1 MAINLG
7 NYGQE
12 VVQGKLTAQQPDIG
26 IGREVAQLG
35 AQMSQYAAQEIA
47 TLQSARVGKMLADQG
62 IAAHK
67 IKLKL
72 YDDQRMGAV
81 KSEEVASEYTK
92 RMDEYRATVLDT
104 QDETIKRIA
113 APAME
118 QYSVKS
124 QADVLSAQQ
133 EFIRQNVTVNMKGT
147 VDGLL
152 STGYLYPVGAV
163 EQIKTVVGM
172 LGAKSN
178 LSPEQLQMYSAGAA
192 QNVYVSSEH
201 YKINNSKDA
210 AKLREDAKLW
220 DDTSYLPDVFDP
232 DTRVALQKTMLAKA
246 DHLDHAALANQR
258 AAISQQSDEYRQMIQ
273 IVGTGTGVPV
283 SPEILTRA
291 EIMAR
296 QDHPLAKPLSDSI
309 KAYESASALNGA
321 SLAAGQDLIAAQ
333 ANFAKTAA
341 TPDKRD
347 EAFARYDAM
356 VKVHNQNLAAYKQL
370 GAYGYYTAKTGEVV
384 PPINFNTDMQG
395 MVAQFAERKKLAAKV
410 ESRTGFATGLLNDDE
425 AKTFGELVKTLPPS
439 RVVDMVAA
447 INAAAP
453 ERASATFETIGKNV
467 APVYA
472 AIGMA
477 VKQQARTT
485 SGADVAT
492 LLARGE
498 WAQSQPFFDSI
509 KPTKTQGGT
518 GESIETAKGRV
529 FDDVTGGLFSTDG
542 ASDAESRKLAVDLAT
557 RAYYALKEKSGS
569 FNNELDEDL
578 FKQAVK
584 VTMGPIYKFNGK
596 QTIANSYYMGEQRF
610 SNNARNALGAM
621 GQALG
626 YNAEELKALKTR
638 GQLIPA
644 GVANGGPVYRVLYNN
659 KLIVDLESRQ
669 PVTVCVSEQ

>member
-12 VVQGKLTAQQPDIG
+12 VVQGKLTTQQPDIG

-35 AQMSQYAAQEIA
+35 AQMSQYASQEIA

-72 YDDQRMGAV
+72 YDDQRMGVV

-133 EFIRQNVTVNMKGT
+133 EFIRQDVTVNMKGT

-152 STGYLYPVGAV
+152 STGYLA
-163 EQIKTVVGM
+163 
-172 LGAKSN
+172 
-178 LSPEQLQMYSAGAA
+178 PEPLQMYSAGAA

-258 AAISQQSDEYRQMIQ
+258 AAISQQTDEYRQMIQ

-439 RVVDMVAA
+439 RVVDVVAA

-498 WAQSQPFFDSI
+498 WAQSQ
-509 KPTKTQGGT
+509 Q
-518 GESIETAKGRV
+518 
-529 FDDVTGGLFSTDG
+529 
-542 ASDAESRKLAVDLAT
+542 
-557 RAYYALKEKSGS
+557 
-569 FNNELDEDL
+569 
-578 FKQAVK
+578 
-584 VTMGPIYKFNGK
+584 
-596 QTIANSYYMGEQRF
+596 
-610 SNNARNALGAM
+610 
-621 GQALG
+621 
-626 YNAEELKALKTR
+626 
-638 GQLIPA
+638 
-644 GVANGGPVYRVLYNN
+644 
-659 KLIVDLESRQ
+659 
-669 PVTVCVSEQ
+669 